1 MQACDDASP
10 VPSVLASLDSP
21 AAPCSRIEV
30 CIEEE
35 LGMISKCSIALAL
48 AVAAVASVSTDSRLG
63 FVNEAAARTVPSD
76 SHRAPGA
83 MPRVLRPGLPFGS
96 DFLENW
102 DSYVVGSNVHGQ
114 GGWKGWANDPN
125 AGAFVDDAQSVSP
138 SNSIN
143 IEGASDLIHEFSGYT
158 SGVWTVTA
166 QQYIPDDFAG
176 ENYFIFENVYSDVDP
191 NVISWST
198 QVVFRNGNVENFDGA
213 ANPGSLPY
221 VTGEWVELKLVIDLD
236 LDVQTFYYGGTEL
249 YSGSWTDQFPDQGV
263 PGILNI
269 GSIDLFAN
277 GGSTVFYD
285 DVSIVAGTSSG
296 FGVTLEGDS
305 LEGAGPPGS
314 SVSYTLTVTNTGTS
328 TDTFDITAAAGP
340 GGWVVTPSVAS
351 VTLDAGLSTT
361 VDVTVDVP
369 GTATIGDSDTSDV
382 TATSQGDPTATAT
395 ATLTTTAG
403 VEDTIFADGFDGPP
417 T

>member
-1 MQACDDASP
+1 
-10 VPSVLASLDSP
+10 
-21 AAPCSRIEV
+21 
-30 CIEEE
+30 
-35 LGMISKCSIALAL
+35 MISKYSIALSL
-48 AVAAVASVSTDSRLG
+48 AVAAVASVLIDSPLRI
-63 FVNEAAARTVPSD
+63 VNEAAARTAPSD
-76 SHRAPGA
+76 AQRAAGVLPHHR
-83 MPRVLRPGLPFGS
+83 RPTLPFGS

-125 AGAFVDDAQSVSP
+125 AGAFVDDAQSVSL

-143 IEGASDLIHEFSGYT
+143 IEGASDLIHEFAGYT

-166 QQYIPDDFAG
+166 QQYIPGDFAG
-176 ENYFIFENVYSDVDP
+176 ENYFIFENVYSDVDTSI
-191 NVISWST
+191 ISWST

-213 ANPGSLPY
+213 ANPASMPY

-277 GGSTVFYD
+277 GGTTVFYD
-285 DVSIVAGTSSG
+285 NISIVGGSNTG
-296 FGVTLEGDS
+296 FGVTLKGDAF
-305 LEGAGPPGS
+305 EAVGPPGT
-314 SVSYTLTVTNTGTS
+314 SVAYTLLVTNTGTAS
-328 TDTFDITAAAGP
+328 DTFDIATTAGP
-340 GGWVVTPSVAS
+340 GGWVATPSVTS
-351 VTLDAGLSTT
+351 VTLDVGASTT

-369 GTATIGDSDTSDV
+369 GTAAIGDSDTSDV
-382 TATSQGDPTATAT
+382 TATSEGDPTATASV
-395 ATLTTTAG
+395 TLTTTAG
-403 VEDTIFADGFDGPP
+403 IADPIFADGFDGPP
-417 T
+417 S